1 MVIVLQLVQAMLGKC
16 VVKAATDCSTGQQTG
31 PCLLPSH
38 PELLLPP
45 PAQWRKQHGGDLVS
59 ALTLAVKQSQTFG
72 SAHLSVA
79 FWDQ

>member
-1 MVIVLQLVQAMLGKC
+1 MIVLQLVQAMLGKC
-16 VVKAATDCSTGQQTG
+16 VVKAATDCSTGQQAG

-45 PAQWRKQHGGDLVS
+45 PALWRKPCEGDLVS

-72 SAHLSVA
+72 SARLSA
-79 FWDQ
+79 ASWDQ